1 MSENTVGRKLQLGLV
16 FAGAIAASYTLGS
29 VLQGQNSEDLEEV
42 CTPIITELEE
52 VYNLRDEKRTRLET
66 LLGQQELG
74 AIPFGD
80 QVVDY
85 EYKAWQLQDAAL
97 DRRGDDLIREVTL
110 LNCSE
115 MMQED

>member
-1 MSENTVGRKLQLGLV
+1 MSENTVGKKLQVGLV
-16 FAGAIAASYTLGS
+16 FAAAIAASYTLGS
-29 VLQGQNSEDLEEV
+29 TLQGQNDESLQAV
-42 CTPIITELEE
+42 CTPIMTELEE
-52 VYNLRDEKRTRLET
+52 VYNLRDEKRTRLES

-74 AIPFGD
+74 NIPFGD

-110 LNCSE
+110 LNCADLT
-115 MMQED
+115 QED